1 MVAIV
6 RRMSRLVRRVK
17 NERGASMIEY
27 GLLLALITLIAIVAF
42 QVLGQNTSTKLS
54 TATSMF
60 G

>member
-1 MVAIV
+1 MVAIL
-6 RRMSRLVRRVK
+6 RRMSRFVRRVK

-54 TATSMF
+54 TATSTF